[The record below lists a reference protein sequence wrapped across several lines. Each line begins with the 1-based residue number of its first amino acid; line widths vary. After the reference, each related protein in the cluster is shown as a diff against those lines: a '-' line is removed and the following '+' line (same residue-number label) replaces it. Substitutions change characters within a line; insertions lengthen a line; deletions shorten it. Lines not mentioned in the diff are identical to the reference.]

1 MERCLNQVILTLQ
14 NAMISAMIQLDKVL
28 RQRVDRIVV

>member
-14 NAMISAMIQLDKVL
+14 NAMINAMIQLDKVL